1 MKPKGRSGRMP
12 PPRLALAAA
21 TILLLAAGCAR
32 TTSKDLNLSEST
44 DEGKLS
50 IPPATAEPEPE
61 RDKPVRP
68 GHPDW
73 AGLGNDSPLPRE
85 SGIAFDAFGHR
96 VSTLEYQLAF
106 KQFLSGREATGE
118 LEREFRDRLRER
130 LMMLTWL
137 ERADLRQ
144 DAGFRAEL
152 RGRMRREL
160 ADAAIDR
167 ILRNEQVPVTDA
179 EVRRLYDSR
188 IDQFRSPEMARIR
201 LIQVSTEGEARAV
214 IARLDAGEDFGAV
227 AREVSRHASS
237 SRGGEIDPFPRGTL
251 GSRELE
257 DLAFRLQTG
266 GVDTLSSSTGYF
278 VVKKIGAIPQQAKPF
293 ADVAPSLRRELEDAR
308 KSEARTRLIGR
319 IEQEITWGP

>member
-1 MKPKGRSGRMP
+1 MP
-12 PPRLALAAA
+12 QPRLALAAA
-21 TILLLAAGCAR
+21 MLLALGAGCSR
-32 TTSKDLNLSEST
+32 TTSKDLNLTEST
-44 DEGKLS
+44 DEGKLA
-50 IPPATAEPEPE
+50 IPPATADPEPD
-61 RDKPVRP
+61 RDKPARP

-106 KQFLSGREATGE
+106 RHFLSGREATGE

-130 LMMLTWL
+130 LMMVTWL

-144 DAGFRAEL
+144 DAPFRAEL
-152 RGRMRREL
+152 RGRLRREL
-160 ADAAIDR
+160 ADSAIDR
-167 ILRNEQVPVTDA
+167 LLREEAAPVTDD
-179 EVRRLYDSR
+179 EVRRLYEGR
-188 IDQFRSPEMARIR
+188 MDQFRSPEMARIR
-201 LIQVSTEGEARAV
+201 LIQVGTESEAQSV

-251 GSRELE
+251 GNRELE

-278 VVKKIGAIPQQAKPF
+278 VVKKIGAIPQQARPF
-293 ADVAPSLRRELEDAR
+293 SEVAPALRRELEEVR
-308 KSEARTRLIGR
+308 RSEARSRLIGR